1 MLKFHWFSPSLCWG
15 ACRGEYMIIWRAIDY
30 WLPQLY
36 FIIFHS
42 TAKVLFSM
50 RIYTRFT
57 ASDATSKHHHQ
68 WTKKCRWIA
77 WEMLRSELLSLSDTF
92 FCAVVERVNFSS
104 VHRRSLSRRWLKKL
118 TDSRSP
124 SIEHTSMLLLAVECE
139 WRELILQLRF
149 SFILS
154 FNQSR
159 RHFFLHRWCCYRA
172 HLLSFFDTVRQ
183 RLSWGLLMIIHPF
196 NVDLSLTKF
205 CCVLIQSSKCASDY
219 PERMKNSEYLC
230 AKECDLEWLK
240 DSQQPQCECCVKIR
254 TYNSAIIIS
263 MLTAQHRST
272 EELSP
277 SD

>member
-1 MLKFHWFSPSLCWG
+1 MIAFVDVSLIF
-15 ACRGEYMIIWRAIDY
+15 AFTLLRR
-30 WLPQLY
+30 LPR
-36 FIIFHS
+36 
-42 TAKVLFSM
+42 
-50 RIYTRFT
+50 RIYDYMTSDRLLTAATLFHHFSFDSESLVFTRFT

-68 WTKKCRWIA
+68 WTEKWRWIA

-159 RHFFLHRWCCYRA
+159 RHYFFCIVGVVIEHIFSLFST
-172 HLLSFFDTVRQ
+172 LS
-183 RLSWGLLMIIHPF
+183 G
-196 NVDLSLTKF
+196 NVSLE
-205 CCVLIQSSKCASDY
+205 DY
-219 PERMKNSEYLC
+219 
-230 AKECDLEWLK
+230 
-240 DSQQPQCECCVKIR
+240 
-254 TYNSAIIIS
+254 
-263 MLTAQHRST
+263 
-272 EELSP
+272 
-277 SD
+277 